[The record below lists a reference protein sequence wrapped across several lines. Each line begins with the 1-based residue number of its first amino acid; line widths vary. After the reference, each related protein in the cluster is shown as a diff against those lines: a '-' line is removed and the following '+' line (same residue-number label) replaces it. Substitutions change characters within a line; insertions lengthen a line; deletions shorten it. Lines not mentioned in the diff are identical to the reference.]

1 MATGTGGSRST
12 VLSSEERAEEA
23 PPKAKAS
30 GKPVPAGLRRLGIP
44 AWGSSSMS
52 LGSSGAI
59 PGITVMVVLYVVY
72 MIISHQP
79 RNLSGF
85 STILGE
91 AATVGLAGV
100 GEAIVVLSGGYD
112 LSAGAVVGVV
122 NVTLATRTGTA
133 GGVVPLILI
142 GLAVGVAAGILNGV
156 AVALLRVPPIIATLG
171 SLFIWEGVA
180 LLILPQPGGIVAQG
194 FVNDLTNSIG
204 GLPMPLILFV
214 IAALVWRLVKY
225 TRAGRHIYM
234 LGGDTDSTRANGIDV
249 RRSRLFTYGFA
260 GLFYG
265 LAGLFYTATTTSG
278 DPTTGSSLLL
288 PIFAAVVLGG
298 IFFGGG
304 KGDPAAAIIGSMTL
318 TLISDVLYAFGIS
331 SFYTG
336 VFDGAAL
343 IVALAISVLSARLV
357 IRRRA
362 HPGSKGAVA

>member
-1 MATGTGGSRST
+1 MRNASQAAVDPSEGAAGGSRGFG
-12 VLSSEERAEEA
+12 V
-23 PPKAKAS
+23 
-30 GKPVPAGLRRLGIP
+30 AGRRLG
-44 AWGSSSMS
+44 ALVRGSASSS

-59 PGITVMVVLYVVY
+59 PGIAVMVALYVLY
-72 MIISHQP
+72 MIIDHQP
-79 RNLSGF
+79 RSLAGF

-122 NVTLATRTGTA
+122 NVILATRTGTA
-133 GGVVPLILI
+133 SGTIALIVI
-142 GLAVGVAAGILNGV
+142 GLAVGIGTGVLNGV

-180 LLILPQPGGIVAQG
+180 LLILPQPGGTIDQG
-194 FVNDLTNSIG
+194 FVNDLSGSVGSI
-204 GLPMPLILFV
+204 PMPLILFV
-214 IAALVWRLVKY
+214 VAAAVWRAAKF
-225 TRAGRHIYM
+225 TKAGRHVYM
-234 LGGDTDSTRANGIDV
+234 LGGDIDSSRANGVDV
-249 RRSRLFTYGFA
+249 RRSLLFTYGFA

-265 LAGLFYTATTTSG
+265 LAGLFYTASTASG

-298 IFFGGG
+298 VFFGGG
-304 KGDPAAAIIGSMTL
+304 KGDPAAAIIGAMTL
-318 TLISDVLYAFGIS
+318 TLISDVLYAVGIS

-343 IVALAISVLSARLV
+343 IVALAFSVLSGRLV
-357 IRRRA
+357 LPRRVSTG
-362 HPGSKGAVA
+362 PKKKGAVT